1 MSFKKLAVVALASLV
16 FAAMPLFAED
26 AVPAGTATTKVEAVK
41 GPETAVFAI
50 PGLKDE
56 ALVKNL
62 TSALSKEAG
71 IMAAKADA
79 ENGKF
84 MVTFEPGKTN
94 PETLGK
100 ALAKVSPEA
109 KFEKVQGADPAAA
122 KHDCSKCPSK
132 STCGKH
138 K

>member
-1 MSFKKLAVVALASLV
+1 MSVKKLAVVALASLV
-16 FAAMPLFAED
+16 LATLPLFAED
-26 AVPAGTATTKVEAVK
+26 AVPANTATMKVEAVK

-62 TSALSKEAG
+62 NSALAKEVG
-71 IMAAKADA
+71 IMAAKTDA

-94 PETLGK
+94 PDTLGK

-109 KFEKVQGADPAAA
+109 KFEKVQAADPAAA

>member
-1 MSFKKLAVVALASLV
+1 MSFKKLAIVALASLV
-16 FAAMPLFAED
+16 LAALPLFAGD
-26 AVPAGTATTKVEAVK
+26 AVPISTAAVKVEAAK

-56 ALVKNL
+56 ALVKSL
-62 TSALSKEAG
+62 SSALAKESG

>member
-1 MSFKKLAVVALASLV
+1 MSSKKLAVVALASLV
-16 FAAMPLFAED
+16 LAALPLFAGD
-26 AVPAGTATTKVEAVK
+26 AVPASTGAVKVEAVK

-62 TSALSKEAG
+62 NLALAKEAG
-71 IMAAKADA
+71 VKAAKADA
-79 ENGKF
+79 EGGKF

-100 ALAKVSPEA
+100 ALATVSPEA
-109 KFEKVQGADPAAA
+109 KFEKVHAADPAAA

>member
-1 MSFKKLAVVALASLV
+1 MQFKKLAVVVLASLV
-16 FAAMPLFAED
+16 LAALPLFAGD
-26 AVPAGTATTKVEAVK
+26 AVPAGAGTVKVEAAK

-62 TSALSKEAG
+62 NSALAKEAG

-100 ALAKVSPEA
+100 VLAVVSPDA
-109 KFEKVQGADPAAA
+109 KFEKVHAADPAAA
-122 KHDCSKCPSK
+122 KRDCSKCPSK

>member
-1 MSFKKLAVVALASLV
+1 MSFKKLAVVTLASLV
-16 FAAMPLFAED
+16 LAALPLLAGD
-26 AVPAGTATTKVEAVK
+26 AVPANTASAKVETAK

-62 TSALSKEAG
+62 NSALAKEGG

-79 ENGKF
+79 EHGKF

-109 KFEKVQGADPAAA
+109 KFEKVQAADPAAA